1 MHTKQSYAEQ
11 MMICTSIK
19 KKIADQKRM
28 CTSPGNFFGNLQI
41 RVLEDGRHPM
51 TSTKKKQKKNN
62 ALRRKPRAKEW
73 RVRTQKPR
81 YPVK

>member
-51 TSTKKKQKKNN
+51 TSTKKKQKKTMLC
-62 ALRRKPRAKEW
+62 AGSHG
-73 RVRTQKPR
+73 QKNGACEH
-81 YPVK
+81 KNHGTL